1 MFLILQKIISVKYG
15 QILPLSQENPLCTQ
29 WNTNIYMK
37 IRPLHPISLIVIPL
51 YAEIF
56 DCNLNTANQMDENRP
71 L

>member
-1 MFLILQKIISVKYG
+1 MDKFCHFHKKIPYVRNEIPIFTWKSVPY
-15 QILPLSQENPLCTQ
+15 T
-29 WNTNIYMK
+29 
-37 IRPLHPISLIVIPL
+37 RFSLIVIPL